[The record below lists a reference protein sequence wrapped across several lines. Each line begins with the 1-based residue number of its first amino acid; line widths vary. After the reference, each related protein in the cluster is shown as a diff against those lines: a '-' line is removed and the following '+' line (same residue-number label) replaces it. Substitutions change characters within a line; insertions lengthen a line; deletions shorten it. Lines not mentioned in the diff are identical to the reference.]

1 MTAGLS
7 ACSWTCEPGYMAADG
22 SRRYRRR
29 VESTGRSEIQIRV
42 RPFAEAISDASR
54 DLDELALAIAAVLRP
69 RLDLIG
75 TLTIL
80 DELAADCPTP
90 TREGVMSYL
99 FGSGLFEGDHT
110 DYRHWR
116 NSCLDQVLV
125 TRRGIPITLAV
136 VAVEVA
142 RRVGVRLVGV
152 GLPGHFLVGDAD
164 DASWFADP
172 FHGRSGLT
180 ASDCR
185 QLLVAMGAQRWSDR
199 YLEPTPNRLIVARM
213 LNNLKATCEFHSDDV
228 RLALVMQARHEMPEF
243 AAEADAARHTL
254 AIFN

>member
-1 MTAGLS
+1 MTHLAFFMAVVAAALLWS
-7 ACSWTCEPGYMAADG
+7 A
-22 SRRYRRR
+22 
-29 VESTGRSEIQIRV
+29 
-42 RPFAEAISDASR
+42 
-54 DLDELALAIAAVLRP
+54 ALTAAAVR
-69 RLDLIG
+69 
-75 TLTIL
+75 
-80 DELAADCPTP
+80 
-90 TREGVMSYL
+90 
-99 FGSGLFEGDHT
+99 
-110 DYRHWR
+110 
-116 NSCLDQVLV
+116 
-125 TRRGIPITLAV
+125 TRRPWLQRVLITLAV